1 MTQIKTEIHALLPE
15 IILLRRQLH
24 QNPELSLKEYQTAD
38 CIEAHLDALSI
49 PHRRVAPTGVVADLI
64 VNPDYPTTAIRA
76 EIDALPITDEKA
88 VPSASRTPGV
98 SHACGHDGI
107 TALTLGL
114 ARLLSAHRDALST
127 NIRFLFEPAEETGRG
142 ARLLIDGG
150 ALESPKPD
158 QLIIFHFANSEPFGM
173 EIQREAS
180 TATVAGLKIEV
191 TGSSGH
197 WAESSLGN
205 SAVSAAAS
213 LLCAIEGLNATAVT
227 QKPFI
232 IGFGTISGGVKS
244 NVIPDT
250 CAMEGTL
257 RAFTESDFDLLFSS
271 IRRMAENTEKRTG
284 TQIRV
289 SLSHRTPAVINDPR
303 LIQKGCDAGRAV
315 FGGRCVLS
323 GSPFLVGDN
332 AGWYFKDIPGLR
344 IVFFAAQNT
353 APNYPIHHPK
363 FDFNEGIFGP
373 ALEMLYRMLLSL

>member
-24 QNPELSLKEYQTAD
+24 QNPELSLEEYQTAD

-76 EIDALPITDEKA
+76 EIDALPIADEKA
-88 VPSASRTPGV
+88 VPYASRTPGV

-173 EIQREAS
+173 EIQQEAS

-213 LLCAIEGLNATAVT
+213 LLCDIEGLNTTAVT

-257 RAFTESDFDLLFSS
+257 RAFTESDFDLLFSA
-271 IRRMAENTEKRTG
+271 IRRMAERTEKRTG
-284 TQIRV
+284 TQ
-289 SLSHRTPAVINDPR
+289 N
-303 LIQKGCDAGRAV
+303 
-315 FGGRCVLS
+315 
-323 GSPFLVGDN
+323 
-332 AGWYFKDIPGLR
+332 
-344 IVFFAAQNT
+344 
-353 APNYPIHHPK
+353 
-363 FDFNEGIFGP
+363 
-373 ALEMLYRMLLSL
+373 